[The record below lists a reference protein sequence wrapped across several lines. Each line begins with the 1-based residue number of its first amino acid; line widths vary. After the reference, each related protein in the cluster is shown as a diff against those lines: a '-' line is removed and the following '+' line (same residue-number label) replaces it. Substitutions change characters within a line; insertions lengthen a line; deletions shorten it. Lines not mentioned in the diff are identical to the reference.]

1 MNPAHGII
9 YLTDKNGKQDKT
21 RQIKRIRFDESKSI
35 YLITF
40 ENSEK
45 VFHYK
50 PENVEIIRNAVVAE
64 EKTGTVFSYLKEIAS
79 LSEMRNDFDEK
90 ILVKNY
96 ERVRL
101 VNPNSALAF
110 YLNPTGKKI
119 KWFGIA
125 HPIFPFGCN
134 NSQYK
139 AVTEALENSFS
150 IIQ

>member
-1 MNPAHGII
+1 MDPLHGII

-21 RQIKRIRFDESKSI
+21 RQIKRIRFDESKNI
-35 YLITF
+35 YLVTF

-50 PENVEIIRNAVVAE
+50 PENVEVIRNVVVAE

-79 LSEMRNDFDEK
+79 LSEMKNDFDEK

-101 VNPNSALAF
+101 GPCKIFCVN
-110 YLNPTGKKI
+110 G
-119 KWFGIA
+119 
-125 HPIFPFGCN
+125 
-134 NSQYK
+134 
-139 AVTEALENSFS
+139 
-150 IIQ
+150 